1 MMTENLHKAEPHII
15 AAIRRLE
22 MMLWFVR
29 NNKKLAVHKHVPA
42 YFDLITTDLA
52 AIQDALYTDEEYTE
66 TVAKGLAR
74 VNHTREYAYS
84 VTSND
89 KGEILYNVD
98 AMLPL
103 KEMKENVIF
112 VRRDNQ

>member
-1 MMTENLHKAEPHII
+1 MMTENMHKAEPHII

-29 NNKKLAVHKHVPA
+29 NKKLAPQKHVPP
-42 YFDLITTDLA
+42 YFDLITMDIA

-74 VNHTREYAYS
+74 VNHTREYDYS
-84 VTSND
+84 VTSDN
-89 KGEILYNVD
+89 KGDIYYNVD
-98 AMLPL
+98 ATLPL
-103 KEMKENVIF
+103 KEMKQNVIF
-112 VRRDNQ
+112 RRAP